1 MSRPLN
7 RTIIAAAGGGA
18 IALAAA
24 AVTVGLAQSAGQGG
38 RFLAGGLAAWGVVCV
53 ALWRG
58 RAPDVGFTPATWITV
73 GRALLISAVAGF
85 LLGPAPSELA
95 GWIAGALYTLA
106 AIGDGFDGWVARRSG
121 TSTQA
126 GAMLDVR
133 VDALGL
139 LVAPLVAVV
148 WGRLPVWYLLLAFA
162 YPIFQAAVWLRGRL
176 RLPTFRERLRP
187 DPRARALAG
196 IQMGVVAASL
206 FPVLPRAVTWPVA
219 TVTMLPTLALFI
231 GQWRVVTG
239 RRAAVQH
246 ADAQRLHA

>member
-1 MSRPLN
+1 VPRRLN
-7 RTIIAAAGGGA
+7 RTITVVACGGV

-24 AVTVGLAQSAGQGG
+24 AATVGSVQSAGQGAG
-38 RFLAGGLAAWGVVCV
+38 FLAGGVAAWGIVCV

-58 RAPDVGFTPATWITV
+58 RASDEAFTPATWITV
-73 GRALLISAVAGF
+73 GRGLVVSAVAGF
-85 LLGPAPSELA
+85 LLGPAPSELT
-95 GWIAGALYTLA
+95 GWTAGALYTLA
-106 AIGDGFDGWVARRSG
+106 AIGDGLDGWVARRTG
-121 TSTQA
+121 TATQT

-139 LVAPLVAVV
+139 LVAPLLSVA

-162 YPIFQAAVWLRGRL
+162 YPFFQAAVWLRGRL
-176 RLPTFRERLRP
+176 RLPAFRERLRP
-187 DPRARALAG
+187 DPRARVLAG

-219 TVTMLPTLALFI
+219 TVTMLPTLALFV

-239 RRAAVQH
+239 RSAALQQ